1 MELNKIAVMGAG
13 LMGTGIAQVV
23 AMGGYKVTVRDI
35 AEDFLGRSKTK
46 IEQKLKELAG
56 KGRLSEQDAKGIL
69 SRITFTE
76 DVKSAVAD
84 ADFIIEAVPEDLE
97 LKRKVFSELDRLAE
111 PSAILAS
118 NTSELSIGALASS
131 TNRPKQVIGTHWFFP
146 PQVMKLIE
154 VIVTSETSQETL
166 ETTLTFC
173 KKIGKEIVVCKDAQ
187 GFITSRAISALV
199 AECMR
204 IYEEGIAS
212 IEDIDK
218 AMRLGFNHP
227 IGPFQLMDMSGLDV
241 VYHALEGLT
250 KVYGD
255 RFKPGQKMAELVQTG
270 HMGQKTGKGFYDHRP
285 K

>member
-1 MELNKIAVMGAG
+1 MELSRVAVMGAG

-23 AMGGYKVTVRDI
+23 ATGGYTVLIRDI
-35 AEDFLGRSKTK
+35 AADFLEKSKK
-46 IEQKLKELAG
+46 KVEQRLKDSVA
-56 KGRLSEQDAKGIL
+56 KGRLSEEEAKSVL
-69 SRITFTE
+69 DRMTFTE
-76 DVKSAVAD
+76 DLQRAVSD

-97 LKRKVFSELDRLAE
+97 LKRKVLAELDRVAK
-111 PSAILAS
+111 PSAIFAS
-118 NTSELSIGALASS
+118 NTSELSIASLASS
-131 TNRPKQVIGTHWFFP
+131 TCRTGNVIGTHWFFP

-154 VIVTSETSQETL
+154 VVVTPETSQETL

-173 KKIGKEIVVCKDAQ
+173 RKIGKETVVCKDIQ
-187 GFITSRAISALV
+187 GFITSRAISILN

-204 IYEEGIAS
+204 LYEEGIAS

-227 IGPFQLMDMSGLDV
+227 MGPFQLMDMSGLDV
-241 VYHALEGLT
+241 VYHAMSGLT

-255 RFKPGQKMAELVQTG
+255 RFKPGKKMAELVRDG
-270 HMGQKTGKGFYDHRP
+270 NLGQKTGKGFYDYR